1 MLYYT
6 TWLISKLD
14 PLKYICEKPYLSSII
29 ARWQVLLAEY
39 DIVFMTRKAV
49 KGSVI
54 ADHLAD
60 HAMENYEPLNFDLP
74 DEDVIVIENGGGESN
89 TWTLY
94 FDGAVNVSGNGAGA
108 VVISQ
113 KISSI
118 LFQQGYCLNVP
129 IIRPSMKL
137 ALLAWKRL

>member
-1 MLYYT
+1 
-6 TWLISKLD
+6 
-14 PLKYICEKPYLSSII
+14 
-29 ARWQVLLAEY
+29 
-39 DIVFMTRKAV
+39 MTRKAV

-74 DEDVIVIENGGGESN
+74 DEDVIVIENGGWESN

-129 IIRPSMKL
+129 IIWPSMKP